1 MRGPAKVVASSLV
14 ALVSL
19 TLSSIAWA
27 HPGHIEGLMGEAMHF
42 MLDWG
47 YLLMMVLGALVVLR
61 VAKRSKSQREDT
73 LKYKKI
79 MPPDD
84 RR

>member
-1 MRGPAKVVASSLV
+1 MRGLAKVVASSLV
-14 ALVSL
+14 ALVLS

-47 YLLMMVLGALVVLR
+47 YLLVMVLGALVVLR

-73 LKYKKI
+73 PKYKKI